1 MSWSRIEAEGGLQWP
16 CPDEDHPGSPLLHE
30 RLWRRPIDGKPAPF
44 SCVEHSPPV
53 DILDKEFPL
62 RLTTGRVLDSY
73 NTGVQTEKYSS
84 PIRTGETL
92 DISKSDAKLLG
103 IVSGEHVQVTSR
115 RGTIKMTINIDPDLP
130 TGLAFTTFHFSE
142 STDVNQLTNDAWD
155 PKSGTAEFKATAIKI
170 EKIINA

>member
-1 MSWSRIEAEGGLQWP
+1 MSLHKPTKLII
-16 CPDEDHPGSPLLHE
+16 PG
-30 RLWRRPIDGKPAPF
+30 
-44 SCVEHSPPV
+44 VEHSPPV

-115 RGTIKMTINIDPDLP
+115 RGTIKMTINKLNTILMK
-130 TGLAFTTFHFSE
+130 L
-142 STDVNQLTNDAWD
+142 LL
-155 PKSGTAEFKATAIKI
+155 
-170 EKIINA
+170 